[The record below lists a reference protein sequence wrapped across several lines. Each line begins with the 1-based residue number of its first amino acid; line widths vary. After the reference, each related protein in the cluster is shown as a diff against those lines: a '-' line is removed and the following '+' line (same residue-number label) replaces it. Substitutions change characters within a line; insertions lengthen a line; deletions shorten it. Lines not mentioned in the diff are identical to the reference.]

1 MAMIGKPKLEERAAQ
16 PYVGIRTSVTMQE
29 LPSVIPQAHVEIFGW
44 LGKQGVAP
52 TGAPFIRYYVI
63 DMAGKLDIELG
74 VPVASALSGTERIS
88 SHVLPAGRYASLIY
102 VGVLNGIEGNRALL
116 DWGAAQ
122 GLVWDKWDTEQ
133 GDAFGCRF
141 ESFLTDPKDEPD
153 LAKWETEV
161 VFRLAD
167 NQPK

>member
-1 MAMIGKPKLEERAAQ
+1 MIGNPKLEERAAQ
-16 PYVGIRTSVTMQE
+16 PYIGIRTLATMQE
-29 LPSVIPQAHVEIFGW
+29 LSTVIPQTHMEIFGW
-44 LGKQGVAP
+44 LRKQGIAP

-63 DMAGKLDIELG
+63 DMEGQMDIELG
-74 VPVASALSGTERIS
+74 VPVASALPNYDRIS
-88 SHVLPAGRYASLIY
+88 SNVLPAGRYASLIY
-102 VGVLNGIEGNRALL
+102 TGVMNGIEGNGALL

-161 VFRLAD
+161 VIRLAD
-167 NQPK
+167 R